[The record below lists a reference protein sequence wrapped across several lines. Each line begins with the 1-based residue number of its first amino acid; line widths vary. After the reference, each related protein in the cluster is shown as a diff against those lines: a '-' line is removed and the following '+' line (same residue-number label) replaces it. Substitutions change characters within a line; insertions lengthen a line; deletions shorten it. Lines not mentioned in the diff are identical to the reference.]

1 MELGS
6 QLLQS
11 KATEYVRYNNNY
23 VNLTISYYLSKGKNK
38 EYHHKIQNEDRD
50 SGVMKW

>member
-23 VNLTISYYLSKGKNK
+23 VNLTISYYLSKGK
-38 EYHHKIQNEDRD
+38 EQRV
-50 SGVMKW
+50 SS